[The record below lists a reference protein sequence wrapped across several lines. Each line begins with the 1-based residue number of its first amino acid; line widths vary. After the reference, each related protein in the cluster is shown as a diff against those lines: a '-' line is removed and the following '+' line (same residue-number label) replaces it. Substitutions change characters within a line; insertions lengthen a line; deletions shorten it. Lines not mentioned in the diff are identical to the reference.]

1 MNLSYIKIK
10 ISNEIGSLRNTKFEN
25 SPSNFLKKKNKK
37 IEKNNSLNLETIFN
51 SLESKLD
58 TEEDVQ
64 HKKCENSKIM
74 RLYGYT
80 EKMFLNIE
88 KPYSQTNI

>member
-1 MNLSYIKIK
+1 MKLGAYEIRNSKIHHP
-10 ISNEIGSLRNTKFEN
+10 IFW
-25 SPSNFLKKKNKK
+25 KKKNKK

-51 SLESKLD
+51 NLEPKLD

-64 HKKCENSKIM
+64 HKKYENSKIM

-88 KPYSQTNI
+88 KPYSQTNIWWERNSSS